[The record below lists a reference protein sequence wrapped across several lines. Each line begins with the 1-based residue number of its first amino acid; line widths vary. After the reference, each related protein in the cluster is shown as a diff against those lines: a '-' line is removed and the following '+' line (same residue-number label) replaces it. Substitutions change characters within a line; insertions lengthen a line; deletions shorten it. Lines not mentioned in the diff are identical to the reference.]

1 MNKEIPN
8 NIEAEQSVIGSMF
21 LSKYALQKATESLSS
36 ESFFLDKHGK
46 IFDCIKDLYSKNIAI
61 DITTVADELKTRKIL
76 NEIGGVEYLTEIM
89 ELTPTAGNV
98 DYYIQIVEDK
108 SILRNLIE
116 KATEIVTLGYNNKT
130 SVNETLDE
138 AESKILNVIKNR
150 KSTEFRT
157 MPEVLTSV
165 QKQLETLAENKGKIS
180 GLSSGYYEVD
190 KITNGFHKNELII
203 LAARP
208 AMGKTALGINFATN
222 AAINSGKSVI
232 IFTLEMPA
240 EQIVMRMISSIGQIE
255 SSKLQNGNLQNDDWK
270 RVNEAI
276 SQLGELNIY
285 IDDSAGVSIG
295 DIRAKSRRIASLDN
309 NLGMIVIDYLT
320 LIGGAN
326 RYAGNRQQEVSE
338 ISRSLKTLALELH
351 VPILC
356 LAQLSRTPELRE
368 DKRPILS
375 DLRESGS
382 IEQDADIVAFIYRD
396 DYYHPEAK
404 VDDNMSKTEIIIR
417 KNRSGR
423 IGTAEVL
430 FKKNTTSFLNYKN
443 DTKE

>member
-8 NIEAEQSVIGSMF
+8 NIEAEQSVIGAMF

-46 IFDCIKDLYSKNIAI
+46 IFDCIKDLYSKNIAV

-76 NEIGGVEYLTEIM
+76 NEVGGIEYLTEI
-89 ELTPTAGNV
+89 LDITPTAGNV

-108 SILRNLIE
+108 SILRNL
-116 KATEIVTLGYNNKT
+116 TEIVTLGYNNKT

-150 KSTEFRT
+150 KSTEFRS

-208 AMGKTALGINFATN
+208 AMGKTALGLNFATN

-396 DYYHPEAK
+396 DYYHPESK
-404 VDDNMSKTEIIIR
+404 IDDNMSKTEIIIR

>member
-8 NIEAEQSVIGSMF
+8 NIEAEQSVIGAMF

-46 IFDCIKDLYSKNIAI
+46 IFDCIKDLYSKNIAV

-76 NEIGGVEYLTEIM
+76 NEVGGIEYLTEI
-89 ELTPTAGNV
+89 LDITPTAGNV

-150 KSTEFRT
+150 KSTEFRS

-208 AMGKTALGINFATN
+208 AMGKTALGLNFATN

-309 NLGMIVIDYLT
+309 NLGMIVI
-320 LIGGAN
+320 GGAN

-396 DYYHPEAK
+396 DYYHPESK
-404 VDDNMSKTEIIIR
+404 IDDNMSKTEIIIR

>member
-61 DITTVADELKTRKIL
+61 DITTVSDELKNRKIL
-76 NEIGGVEYLTEIM
+76 NEVGGVEYLTEIM

-138 AESKILNVIKNR
+138 AESKILNVIKN
-150 KSTEFRT
+150 RT

>member
-61 DITTVADELKTRKIL
+61 DITTVSDELKNRKIL
-76 NEIGGVEYLTEIM
+76 NEVGGVEYLTEIM

-138 AESKILNVIKNR
+138 A
-150 KSTEFRT
+150 
-157 MPEVLTSV
+157 
-165 QKQLETLAENKGKIS
+165 

>member
-61 DITTVADELKTRKIL
+61 DITTVSDELKNRKIL
-76 NEIGGVEYLTEIM
+76 NEVGGVEYLTEIM

-309 NLGMIVIDYLT
+309 NLGMIVIDYL
-320 LIGGAN
+320 
-326 RYAGNRQQEVSE
+326 QQEVSE

>member
-61 DITTVADELKTRKIL
+61 DITTVSDELKNRKIL
-76 NEIGGVEYLTEIM
+76 NEVGGVEYLTEIM

-222 AAINSGKSVI
+222 AAINSGKLI

>member
-1 MNKEIPN
+1 M
-8 NIEAEQSVIGSMF
+8 
-21 LSKYALQKATESLSS
+21 
-36 ESFFLDKHGK
+36 
-46 IFDCIKDLYSKNIAI
+46 YSKNIAV
-61 DITTVADELKTRKIL
+61 DITTVADELKNRKIL
-76 NEIGGVEYLTEIM
+76 NEVGGIEYLTEI
-89 ELTPTAGNV
+89 LDITPTAGNV

-150 KSTEFRT
+150 KSTEFRS

-208 AMGKTALGINFATN
+208 AMGKTALGLNFATN

-351 VPILC
+351 VPIFC
-356 LAQLSRTPELRE
+356 LAHLSRSPYLRE
-368 DKRPILS
+368 YKRPILS

-396 DYYHPEAK
+396 DYYHPESK
-404 VDDNMSKTEIIIR
+404 IDDNMSKTEIIIR